1 MAVITPVISDASG
14 NCHVVSWSAIGD
26 SDTCTPVGFAGARDK
41 TVQING
47 TFGGATIVLEGSVDG
62 TNYVTLTDPQ
72 GNSISKTSAAL
83 ETVMENVQFIRP
95 ATSAGVGSSINVYL
109 LMGGAR

>member
-1 MAVITPVISDASG
+1 MAVITPTTTQIDG
-14 NCHVVSWSAIGD
+14 NCHVVSWAAIGD
-26 SDTCTPVGFAGARDK
+26 SDTCTAVAFSGASDK

-47 TFGGATIVLEGSVDG
+47 TFGSATIVIQGSIDG

-72 GNSISKTSAAL
+72 GNALSKTSAAI
-83 ETVMENVQFIRP
+83 ETIMENVRYIRP
-95 ATSAGVGSSINVYL
+95 STSGGTASSVNVYI